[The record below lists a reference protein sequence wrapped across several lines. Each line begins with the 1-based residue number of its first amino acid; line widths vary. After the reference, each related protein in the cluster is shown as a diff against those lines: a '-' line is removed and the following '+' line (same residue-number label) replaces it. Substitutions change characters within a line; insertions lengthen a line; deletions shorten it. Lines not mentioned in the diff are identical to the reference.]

1 MRIAT
6 LALTI
11 GTVLAASG
19 CSRFGSDS
27 GLNPFGWFGGSDAPS
42 TLEPRGGW
50 KTKSDDPRQQVPQ
63 ILSAGFQPMNEG
75 KLLVVQ
81 AFAPVKGWW
90 DLEIITEEIQPADQ
104 LRPGL
109 DGVLR
114 LVLVGNP
121 PLIGSPEANMPAN
134 PQVDQLTVALPIS
147 TIQLSR
153 IREIQISSASG
164 GVTLRP

>member
-6 LALTI
+6 FALTLGAI
-11 GTVLAASG
+11 LAVSG

-27 GLNPFGWFGGSDAPS
+27 GLNPFGWFGGSRAPT

-50 KTKSDDPRQQVPQ
+50 KEQADDPRELVPQ

-81 AFAPVKGWW
+81 AYAPVKGWW
-90 DLEIITEEIQPADQ
+90 DLEIVTEEVQPENQ

-121 PLIGSPEANMPAN
+121 PLTGSPEASMAAN
-134 PQVDQLTVALPIS
+134 PQVDQMTVALPIS
-147 TIQLSR
+147 TIKLSR
-153 IREIQISSASG
+153 IREIQIRSASG

>member
-6 LALTI
+6 IALTTC
-11 GTVLAASG
+11 TVLAASG
-19 CSRFGSDS
+19 CGRFGSDS
-27 GLNPFGWFGGSDAPS
+27 GLNPLGWFGGKQAPT

-50 KTKSDDPRQQVPQ
+50 QTQSDDPRDPVPQ

-75 KLLVVQ
+75 RLLVVQ

-90 DLEIITEEIQPADQ
+90 NLEIITEEVQPENQ

-109 DGVLR
+109 DGILR

-121 PLIGSPEANMPAN
+121 PLTGSPEASMPAN

-147 TIQLSR
+147 TNQLSR
-153 IREIQISSASG
+153 IREIQIRSASG
-164 GVTLRP
+164 GVSLRP